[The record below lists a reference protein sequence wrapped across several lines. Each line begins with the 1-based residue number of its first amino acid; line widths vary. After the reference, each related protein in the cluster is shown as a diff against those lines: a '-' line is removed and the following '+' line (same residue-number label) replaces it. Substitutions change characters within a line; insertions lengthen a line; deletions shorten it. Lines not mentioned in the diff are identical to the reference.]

1 MNLPAIFPLNGKP
14 SAAVTIG
21 DKRQI
26 MEHGLAE
33 GLTVAAL
40 ARRAGVSPE
49 TISEWRLDIRQAH
62 VANQKPKSKPARL
75 TATPPTTPIPTP
87 KIEEAPMPQPK
98 PRLSREEKI
107 AALEAQKREGLN
119 NREAAERAGVSE
131 QTWYA
136 WKRDIG
142 GAEVPAA
149 TKAPVATAK
158 PAAPA
163 VAAPVAEAI
172 RQVAITRPDGTR
184 IEVGMTAEEI
194 RALVA

>member
-14 SAAVTIG
+14 TAVVTLG
-21 DKRQI
+21 DKKAL
-26 MEHGLAE
+26 MEHGLSE
-33 GLTVAAL
+33 GLNMSAL

-49 TISEWRLDIRQAH
+49 IITQWRLDIRTAH
-62 VANQKPKSKPARL
+62 VASQRPRPARL
-75 TATPPTTPIPTP
+75 TATPPKTAPISTS
-87 KIEEAPMPQPK
+87 KKEAPMPQPK

-107 AALEAQKREGLN
+107 AALETQKREGLN

-142 GAEVPAA
+142 GAEVPAVE
-149 TKAPVATAK
+149 KAAV
-158 PAAPA
+158 PAATPS
-163 VAAPVAEAI
+163 VARAPSAAAEAL
-172 RQVAITRPDGTR
+172 RQVVITRPDGVK
-184 IEVGMTAEEI
+184 IEVSMTAEEI

>member
-49 TISEWRLDIRQAH
+49 TISQWRLDIRQAH

-119 NREAAERAGVSE
+119 NREAAERAGVSGP
-131 QTWYA
+131 TWSA
-136 WKRDIG
+136 WKKDLG
-142 GAEVPAA
+142 YVC
-149 TKAPVATAK
+149 APVAQKAPE
-158 PAAPA
+158 PATQPA
-163 VAAPVAEAI
+163 SAPVAAVL
-172 RQVAITRPDGTR
+172 RQVAITRPDGMK
-184 IEVGMTAEEI
+184 IEVSMTAEEI